1 MPSTHSLG
9 SKIRGNP
16 KATSEMKSQ
25 TSNKNVNQLD
35 QIFLCEIFKLNSSKQ
50 ELIVELSKNVDSS
63 NVFEFLRLAA
73 NDA

>member
-16 KATSEMKSQ
+16 KATPEMKNQ
-25 TSNKNVNQLD
+25 GANKNVNQLD
-35 QIFLCEIFKLNSSKQ
+35 QIFLCEIFKLASSKQ